1 MSSRGRLL
9 GSFFFAVMMGYFE
22 AAVVVYLRRLW
33 ELGEIDVAHASLANR
48 LILTEVLREAA
59 SLGMIAT
66 VAWLTGRRGLERLAH
81 AAIIFGVWDLFY
93 YVDLHLLTGWP
104 SSLFDWDVLFLI
116 PRPWIGPVLAP
127 AIVSIALIVCGLLV
141 ARREEWLPVRTTAR
155 SWILALLGG
164 AIVIVSF
171 LLPTV
176 PATAT
181 ADPSGFSWSIFAVGL
196 AIALAGF
203 GHAYT
208 RRPR

>member
-1 MSSRGRLL
+1 MSSRARLTGAVL
-9 GSFFFAVMMGYFE
+9 FAVMMGLFE

-33 ELGEIDVAHASLANR
+33 ELGEIDVAHASLGNR

-66 VAWLTGRRGLERLAH
+66 VAWLAGRRGLERLALGS
-81 AAIIFGVWDLFY
+81 IIFGIWDILY
-93 YVDLHLLTGWP
+93 YVDLHLLIGWP
-104 SSLFDWDVLFLI
+104 SSFFDWDVLFLI

-127 AIVSIALIVCGLLV
+127 VAVSLALIVCGFLV
-141 ARREEWLPVRTTAR
+141 IRREERLPVRPTGR
-155 SWILALLGG
+155 SWILAFAGG
-164 AIVIVSF
+164 GVVVASF

-181 ADPSGFSWSIFAVGL
+181 ADPTGFSWPIFGAGL

-203 GHAYT
+203 AHAHS